1 MGVCVSSEALM
12 GMRHWILSEA
22 EQGGC
27 HHGVACLGPLKG
39 SRRLSAAPKG
49 TSRESMS
56 LATWIRCVT
65 VRLSIRS
72 APSLHAPPANR
83 NATPPSSPQPTVATA
98 KRPRKVHAVRYTTA
112 VLSSSHLL
120 VLSSCVCGFSDAV
133 SGVRRALMSTVRC
146 ELGFGAFLLR
156 PSCAAAHDLRQD
168 RYSRAMTETEPTAF
182 FRRSQPLASARTL
195 PRLVPRAP
203 SAPNVRRP

>member
-1 MGVCVSSEALM
+1 MFHHGSRGPAPPPADASPVAAVSAVRPLANINGRCVQTIQGGGGTCGCVCFSSEALM

-49 TSRESMS
+49 KSRESMS

-83 NATPPSSPQPTVATA
+83 NATPPSSPQQTVATA
-98 KRPRKVHAVRYTTA
+98 KQTRKVHAVRYTTA
-112 VLSSSHLL
+112 VLSSSRR
-120 VLSSCVCGFSDAV
+120 VCMCVDSPTPLAV
-133 SGVRRALMSTVRC
+133 SAV
-146 ELGFGAFLLR
+146 
-156 PSCAAAHDLRQD
+156 H
-168 RYSRAMTETEPTAF
+168 
-182 FRRSQPLASARTL
+182 
-195 PRLVPRAP
+195 
-203 SAPNVRRP
+203 

>member
-1 MGVCVSSEALM
+1 MGGCVSSEALM
-12 GMRHWILSEA
+12 GMRHWSCLKRSRVVVIMVLRASGPSKA
-22 EQGGC
+22 
-27 HHGVACLGPLKG
+27 VAVSPL
-39 SRRLSAAPKG
+39 RQRA
-49 TSRESMS
+49 R
-56 LATWIRCVT
+56 
-65 VRLSIRS
+65 
-72 APSLHAPPANR
+72 PANR
-83 NATPPSSPQPTVATA
+83 CRWPPGYAASQYGYPSVPPPPYTHRQQTETPPLHHRRSQPSPHQNGPEKYTQSAILPPSSRRV
-98 KRPRKVHAVRYTTA
+98 
-112 VLSSSHLL
+112 
-120 VLSSCVCGFSDAV
+120 CVCGFSDAV

>member
-1 MGVCVSSEALM
+1 MFLECVSRHWISVCSKACFIMVLVAPRRRLLTHPPWLPSPRCAPSQTSTAGAYKQYKGEGRVGVCVSSEALM

-112 VLSSSHLL
+112 VLSSSHRL
-120 VLSSCVCGFSDAV
+120 VLSSCVSV
-133 SGVRRALMSTVRC
+133 WILRRR
-146 ELGFGAFLLR
+146 
-156 PSCAAAHDLRQD
+156 
-168 RYSRAMTETEPTAF
+168 
-182 FRRSQPLASARTL
+182 
-195 PRLVPRAP
+195 
-203 SAPNVRRP
+203 